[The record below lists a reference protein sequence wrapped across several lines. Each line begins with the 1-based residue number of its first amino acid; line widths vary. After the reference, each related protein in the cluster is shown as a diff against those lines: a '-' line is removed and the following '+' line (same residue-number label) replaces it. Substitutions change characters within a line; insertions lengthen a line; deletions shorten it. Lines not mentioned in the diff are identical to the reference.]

1 MITEENKLRIELE
14 SREKNHDRRARIE
27 MEEKRFKL
35 EEADK
40 QARFQLEETKIK
52 FVLRWKRRIRKL
64 AWRWKRRKKKA
75 RLKMEE
81 NDKKAAYDLKLKKC
95 QRKRRSNHGRERE
108 RTRQRPVKG
117 AVSSC

>member
-40 QARFQLEETKIK
+40 QARFQLEETENKARVEMEEK
-52 FVLRWKRRIRKL
+52 D
-64 AWRWKRRKKKA
+64 KKA
-75 RLKMEE
+75 RLEMEE
-81 NDKKAAYDLKLKKC
+81 TKKESSLKD
-95 QRKRRSNHGRERE
+95 GRE
-108 RTRQRPVKG
+108 
-117 AVSSC
+117 